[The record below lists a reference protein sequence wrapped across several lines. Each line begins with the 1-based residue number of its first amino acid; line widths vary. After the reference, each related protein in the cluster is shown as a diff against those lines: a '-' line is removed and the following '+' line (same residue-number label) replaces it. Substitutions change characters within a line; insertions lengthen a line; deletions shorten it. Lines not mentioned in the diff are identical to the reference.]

1 MYQRG
6 HRVSTPWAV
15 GHAQVSGCDPKA
27 AAKVPALGLLQPLE
41 ALSLDADTLRRAT
54 AAAVAYCDAQGAGS
68 VADLV
73 ERASTLIT
81 AAGLGSHQPHIALEL
96 VLSCPLSRSS
106 AKSPHYP
113 RHSLR
118 PLCRMATDW
127 PTECIFYLLYLSFD
141 LRRNLLLPCRCDLL
155 DGLMAALALKP
166 VQAKRLLA
174 SLKGPAAAAQ
184 VCRACP

>member
-81 AAGLGSHQPHIALEL
+81 VAGPGSVA
-96 VLSCPLSRSS
+96 
-106 AKSPHYP
+106 
-113 RHSLR
+113 
-118 PLCRMATDW
+118 
-127 PTECIFYLLYLSFD
+127 
-141 LRRNLLLPCRCDLL
+141 
-155 DGLMAALALKP
+155 
-166 VQAKRLLA
+166 
-174 SLKGPAAAAQ
+174 
-184 VCRACP
+184 